1 MYTQRL
7 KTHFRLCFKTTAAQ
21 MYTLYVYV
29 HETYAMCQIKR
40 YIMYNFNG
48 LYSSVINILWKFELI

>member
-21 MYTLYVYV
+21 TYTLYVYV
-29 HETYAMCQIKR
+29 HKTYAMCQIKR
-40 YIMYNFNG
+40 YTMYNFNG